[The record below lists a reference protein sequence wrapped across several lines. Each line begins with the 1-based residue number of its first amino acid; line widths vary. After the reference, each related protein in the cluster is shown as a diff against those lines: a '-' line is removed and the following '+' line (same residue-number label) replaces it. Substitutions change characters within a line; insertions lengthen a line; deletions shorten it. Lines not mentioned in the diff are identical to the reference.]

1 MGQTALVILVPEA
14 EAEAVVGGWRER
26 YDPAS
31 AEIPPHV
38 TVFYPFF
45 ESQSVNEEV
54 DRGLEEIFETVSAFE
69 LTFAGLCGLPG
80 VLYLAPEPG
89 EAVERLIASVGERF
103 PELEPYDG
111 AFDEV
116 IPHLTIAVTAAAE
129 STAEVAHQA
138 DEHWAHGRLPF
149 QVHVGAID
157 LLEQDEAGTWERR
170 RSYALGGRA

>member
-1 MGQTALVILVPEA
+1 MGQTALVILVP

-54 DRGLEEIFETVSAFE
+54 DRGLEEIFKAIPAFE

-89 EAVERLIASVGERF
+89 EAIERLIASVGQRF
-103 PELEPYDG
+103 PELEPYGG

-116 IPHLTIAVTAAAE
+116 IPHLTIAITASAE
-129 STAEVAHQA
+129 SAAEVAREA
-138 DEHWAHGRLPF
+138 DKHWEKGRLPF
-149 QVHVGAID
+149 SVRVGAVE
-157 LLEQDEAGTWERR
+157 LLEQGEAGTWLSG
-170 RSYALGGRA
+170 RSFALGGRA